1 MSDVDNFDVF
11 KDRAISLLE
20 RWEIFRNERME
31 YTTPQQCI
39 RGFLLEI
46 NDGYTE
52 ELMKSNV
59 MERSDLIKYYEQ
71 LRTEALMQVRTDPEY
86 LRLFANFK
94 WWMHFINIIAPFDQI
109 VLWRTYVWRKAV
121 ERHREKFVIDYIQK
135 HSHDFLLECKEVL
148 KNDEKRVAREES
160 EREHGE

>member
-1 MSDVDNFDVF
+1 
-11 KDRAISLLE
+11 
-20 RWEIFRNERME
+20 
-31 YTTPQQCI
+31 
-39 RGFLLEI
+39 
-46 NDGYTE
+46 
-52 ELMKSNV
+52 
-59 MERSDLIKYYEQ
+59 
-71 LRTEALMQVRTDPEY
+71 
-86 LRLFANFK
+86 
-94 WWMHFINIIAPFDQI
+94 